1 MKDSKE
7 KSSVQ
12 VTRLLPYF
20 FLLKPLWLPF
30 TGALLCGIIYGISSG
45 FGLPYMIDQVFPK
58 IFPNEGS
65 GSDLSFLELALYVGW
80 FPLVFVIRGVSGYLN
95 TYLINL
101 CGIKVLEKIRVQVFT
116 KLQKLPLSFFQKN
129 QEGDLLSRVT
139 ADTGQLQ
146 AAVLNVSNDLVR
158 QPITFLGAICA
169 LIVISLQNEGM
180 SFVLVCLVVIPI
192 CVFCCT

>member
-129 QEGDLLSRVT
+129 QEFRREGWTET
-139 ADTGQLQ
+139 AIILCK
-146 AAVLNVSNDLVR
+146 LNK
-158 QPITFLGAICA
+158 
-169 LIVISLQNEGM
+169 SL
-180 SFVLVCLVVIPI
+180 
-192 CVFCCT
+192 